1 MGMTYRGT
9 DVQTANIVLDIIRGY
24 AEPAEPRGTDIPIP
38 GKHGR
43 LEMARKKDRRSI
55 LLEGYVLGT
64 GASLTAQQQSW
75 RTSTDA
81 LMALMDRT
89 LASGALVV
97 TSPYMGLAAGSKSIN
112 AKCLNV
118 MPGPIV
124 GLYHQRWS
132 IELEAIG
139 DPPDWA

>member
-9 DVQTANIVLDIIRGY
+9 DVQTVNIFLDIIRGF
-24 AEPAEPRGTDIPIP
+24 AEPADVRGIDTIIP

-43 LEMARKKDRRSI
+43 TERARKKDRRTI
-55 LLEGYVLGT
+55 LLEGWVSGT
-64 GASLTAQQQSW
+64 GASLVLKQQSW

-89 LASGALVV
+89 LASGSLVV
-97 TSPYMGLAAGSKSIN
+97 TNPYMGLPAGSKTIS
-112 AKCLNV
+112 AKCVNLI
-118 MPGPIV
+118 PGPIV
-124 GLYHQRWS
+124 SMFHQKWS

-139 DPPDWA
+139 NPPDWA